1 MEVICKMSALEL
13 LNLLRPWDYPEN
25 FGIILKLI
33 EKKPVFSDHKGP
45 KGGPY
50 ENELLTIFKWKYEFP
65 KELGLEKQKKKMGS
79 FARL

>member
-33 EKKPVFSDHKGP
+33 EKNLFFQTTKGQRGDPMKMNFWQFSNG
-45 KGGPY
+45 
-50 ENELLTIFKWKYEFP
+50 NMNFL
-65 KELGLEKQKKKMGS
+65 ELGLE
-79 FARL
+79 